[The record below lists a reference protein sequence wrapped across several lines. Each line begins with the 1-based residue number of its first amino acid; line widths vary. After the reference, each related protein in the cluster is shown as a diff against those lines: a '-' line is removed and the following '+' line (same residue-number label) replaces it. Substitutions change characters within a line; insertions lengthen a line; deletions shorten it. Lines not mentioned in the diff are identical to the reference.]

1 MTRWS
6 VIYMGYKSYEYE
18 LLAEVKQDL
27 DEFGSDLQVIA
38 IYSIFPEDPDKYYIT
53 DYIWGEPVHD
63 SDIDIYKEELEIHKK
78 ELETIKF
85 TKHEEMTIRQLY
97 NRLLKQKN

>member
-1 MTRWS
+1 
-6 VIYMGYKSYEYE
+6 MGYKSYEYE

-27 DEFGSDLQVIA
+27 DEFGSDLQVIT

>member
-1 MTRWS
+1 MNN
-6 VIYMGYKSYEYE
+6 VSYDNEE
-18 LLAEVKQDL
+18 LLSEVRQDMA
-27 DEFGSDLQVIA
+27 EFGKDLQVIA
-38 IYSIFPEDPDKYYIT
+38 ICSIFPENQDKYYIT
-53 DYIWGEPVHD
+53 DYIWGKPVHD

>member
-1 MTRWS
+1 MNNL
-6 VIYMGYKSYEYE
+6 SYDNEK
-18 LLAEVKQDL
+18 LLSEVRQDMA
-27 DEFGSDLQVIA
+27 EFGRDLQVIA
-38 IYSIFPEDPDKYYIT
+38 IYSIFPEDQDKYYIT
-53 DYIWGEPVHD
+53 DYIWGKPVHD
-63 SDIDIYKEELEIHKK
+63 SDIDIYEEELEIHKK

>member
-1 MTRWS
+1 MDNL
-6 VIYMGYKSYEYE
+6 SYDNEE
-18 LLAEVKQDL
+18 LLAEVRQDM
-27 DEFGSDLQVIA
+27 DEFGEDLQVIA

-63 SDIDIYKEELEIHKK
+63 SDMDIYNEEIEIHKN

-85 TKHEEMTIRQLY
+85 TKHEEMNIEELY
-97 NRLLKQKN
+97 TKLLEQMH

>member
-1 MTRWS
+1 
-6 VIYMGYKSYEYE
+6 MGYKSYEYE

-53 DYIWGEPVHD
+53 DSIWGEPVHD

>member
-1 MTRWS
+1 
-6 VIYMGYKSYEYE
+6 MGYESYEYE
-18 LLAEVKQDL
+18 LLAEVEREL
-27 DEFGSDLQVIA
+27 NEFGSDLKVIA

-63 SDIDIYKEELEIHKK
+63 SDMDIYKEELEIHKK

-97 NRLLKQKN
+97 NRLLKQMH

>member
-1 MTRWS
+1 
-6 VIYMGYKSYEYE
+6 MGYKSYEYE

-97 NRLLKQKN
+97 NRFLKQKN

>member
-1 MTRWS
+1 MNN
-6 VIYMGYKSYEYE
+6 VSYDNEE
-18 LLAEVKQDL
+18 LLSEVKQDMA
-27 DEFGSDLQVIA
+27 EFGSDLKVIA
-38 IYSIFPEDPDKYYIT
+38 IYSIFSEDQDKYYIT

-63 SDIDIYKEELEIHKK
+63 SDMDIYEEELEIHKK